1 MNYQQLRGIVSP
13 ASARLAVSLA
23 ALAMITGCSA
33 LSDAMQSDRIDYK
46 SNAKRTSSL
55 EVPPDL
61 TNLQGDRRYAAPE
74 VAGSTTTLS
83 GYQQRMTTQQATGT
97 VNALPTVQG
106 MRVERDGNQRW
117 LVIQGASAAQVWPPL
132 REFWQENGFLLAIDS
147 PETGIM
153 ETDWAENRAKIP
165 QDFIR
170 NTIGKVFDSMYST
183 SERDRFRT
191 RVEKGPNDTLEI
203 FISHR
208 GVREELTGMSK
219 ESSVWAPRP
228 VDPELEAEF
237 LSRLMQRLGM
247 SREAA
252 QSTLAASNNAGAAP
266 GGASGAPA
274 AAGTSLIRQVN
285 GADVLVLNEPF
296 DRAWRAVG
304 LALDRVNFTVE
315 DRDRAQGIYFVRYVD
330 TRDQAKQPG
339 FFSRLFSRSAAEEA
353 KRAKRY
359 RVAVQSGANGS
370 MVSVLNESGAPEK
383 SDINR
388 QILTLLNEQL
398 R

>member
-1 MNYQQLRGIVSP
+1 MKYQQLRGIAHP
-13 ASARLAVSLA
+13 AAARLAISAV
-23 ALAMITGCSA
+23 ALAMVAGCGTIN
-33 LSDAMQSDRIDYK
+33 DAMQADKIDYK
-46 SNAKRTSSL
+46 SNAKRTASL

-61 TNLQGDRRYAAPE
+61 TALQGDRRYAAPDT
-74 VAGSTTTLS
+74 GTTTLS
-83 GYQQRMTTQQATGT
+83 GYTQNISAKQANGGT
-97 VNALPTVQG
+97 VNALPTASG
-106 MRVERDGNQRW
+106 MKIERDGNQRW
-117 LVIQGASAAQVWPPL
+117 LVIDEMTASQLWPAL
-132 REFWQENGFLLAIDS
+132 REFWQENGFLLSIDS

-170 NTIGKVFDSMYST
+170 NTIGKVFDSLYST

-191 RVEKGPNDTLEI
+191 RVERSQNGKLEV

-208 GVREELTGMSK
+208 GAREELTGVGK
-219 ESSVWAPRP
+219 ETTVWTPRP
-228 VDPELEAEF
+228 ADPELEAEF

-252 QSTLAASNNAGAAP
+252 QSTLAASGKATTIAAG
-266 GGASGAPA
+266 PA
-274 AAGTSLIRQVN
+274 GTQARGTSLVKQVN
-285 GADVLVLNEPF
+285 GVDTLALSEPF
-296 DRAWRAVG
+296 DRAWRSVG

-315 DRDRAQGIYFVRYVD
+315 DRDRAQGVYFVRYVD
-330 TRDQAKQPG
+330 TRDQAKAPG

-359 RVAVQSGANGS
+359 RVAVQGSGSGTV
-370 MVSVLNESGAPEK
+370 VSVQGENGAPEK
-383 SDINR
+383 TEVGR
-388 QILTLLNEQL
+388 QILTLLDEQL